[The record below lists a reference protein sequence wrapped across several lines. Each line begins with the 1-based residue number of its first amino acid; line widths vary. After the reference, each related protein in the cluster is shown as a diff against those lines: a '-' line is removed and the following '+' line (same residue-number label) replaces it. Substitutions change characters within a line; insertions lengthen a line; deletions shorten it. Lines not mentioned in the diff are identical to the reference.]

1 MSSPFL
7 VNLAC
12 LMPQPTG
19 ISTYSLNLFPHL
31 RSLHPTLLTAQAIEG
46 YTCYPIPGGMTAAQ
60 GTQGHLKR
68 LLWTQGQLPSIYNRL
83 QAKLLFSP
91 VPEAPLWSGCRS
103 IVMVHDLIPLRFPR
117 RFSPLT
123 LYTRSMVPRI
133 LNRVE
138 HIVVNSEATA
148 RDIVDFFSVPAQRI
162 TPIPLAYD
170 ASHFRWL
177 NLPTQNYFLYL
188 GRLDPYKN
196 VQRLIAAFAQLG
208 HRYPDYQLYLAGPP
222 DQRYLPLLQ
231 KSMVEF
237 EVTARVKFLHYVSY
251 AELPRLLNQ
260 AMALVFPTLWEGFGL
275 PALEAMACGTPVI
288 TSNLA
293 SLPEV
298 TGGAALLI
306 DPYKVQEIATAME
319 QIIIDRRLWSDLRS
333 AGLKQAS
340 QFSWVKTGQETARVL
355 ASYV

>member
-19 ISTYSLNLFPHL
+19 ISTYVLHLFPQL

-46 YTCYPIPGGMTAAQ
+46 YTCYSIPGGMTAAQ

-123 LYTRSMVPRI
+123 LYTRSIVPRI

-208 HRYPDYQLYLAGPP
+208 HRYSDYQLYLAGPP

-231 KSMVEF
+231 KCMVELQ
-237 EVTARVKFLHYVSY
+237 VTERVKFLHYVPY

-260 AMALVFPTLWEGFGL
+260 AIALVFPTLWEGFGL

-333 AGLKQAS
+333 AGLKQAT
-340 QFSWVKTGQETARVL
+340 QFSWVKTGQTTASL
-355 ASYV
+355 LQHYL